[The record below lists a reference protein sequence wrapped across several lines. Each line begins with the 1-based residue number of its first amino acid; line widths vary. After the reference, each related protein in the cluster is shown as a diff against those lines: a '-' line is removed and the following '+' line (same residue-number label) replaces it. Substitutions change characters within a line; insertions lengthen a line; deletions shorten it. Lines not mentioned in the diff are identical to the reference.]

1 MLISPFNLKFWT
13 DMSYIPEQVKLCLK
27 DLIERLKKHRVK
39 YVVVGAIPI
48 HFYGRPRTSAD
59 IDIVLVS
66 HIDKK
71 RLHLVLANRYAL
83 YYDGKTV
90 LKFIDNVTRTG
101 VDILLSLR
109 TVGLTQESLKHI
121 RKVKVDD
128 LTITIPC
135 PEDYIMTKLKAR
147 RPDTF
152 DFSDVMSV
160 LLNMYDKIDW
170 EYLNKRAKE
179 EKLSHLIE
187 YYREGLKW
195 KIG

>member
-1 MLISPFNLKFWT
+1 
-13 DMSYIPEQVKLCLK
+13 MSYIPEQVKLCLK
-27 DLIERLKKHRVK
+27 DLIKRLTKYKIK

-66 HIDKK
+66 HIEKA
-71 RLHLVLANRYAL
+71 RLHTVLANRYAL

-109 TVGLTQESLKHI
+109 TVGLSQESLKHI
-121 RKVKVDD
+121 RKVKVDN

-135 PEDYIMTKLKAR
+135 PEDYIITKLKAR

-160 LLNMYDKIDW
+160 LLNMHDKIDW

-179 EKLSHLIE
+179 ENLLHLIE

-195 KIG
+195 KIS